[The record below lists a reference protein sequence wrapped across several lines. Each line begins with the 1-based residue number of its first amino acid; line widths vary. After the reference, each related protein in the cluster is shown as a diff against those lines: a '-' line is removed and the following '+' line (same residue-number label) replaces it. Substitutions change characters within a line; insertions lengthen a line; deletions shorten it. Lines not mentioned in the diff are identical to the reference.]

1 MEENADCSRL
11 FSGSPI
17 IGGWGAFL
25 SPKDALPRGS
35 ISYTNFMSI
44 FTDNPFRN
52 NPVLERE
59 VRGRLRLKRRG
70 PAALWTA
77 APIAAVALYFY
88 TRGLI
93 SLSHGLRQDA
103 RDLWGLFAYGALTLI
118 VLLAPALSSTAITQ
132 EREQQTWDALAAT
145 KLTGAEIIG
154 GKWLGRQLIP
164 LLIVVI
170 ALPFFVGCAVRGQL
184 PFGLVIA
191 TLAFL
196 IVTSGFYGALGLLCS
211 FGGKRSAGA
220 TATALTMTI
229 LLCLGTVVVSTVI
242 DLLTSGGSRSS
253 TSPVLWV
260 NPFYALSALQSW
272 FQPSSNFSGDES
284 ISTTNGLIAG
294 VYFFLTLLALA
305 GFLGLMVRRYTRAVR
320 G

>member
-1 MEENADCSRL
+1 
-11 FSGSPI
+11 
-17 IGGWGAFL
+17 
-25 SPKDALPRGS
+25 
-35 ISYTNFMSI
+35 MSI
-44 FTDNPFRN
+44 LTN

-70 PAALWTA
+70 TATLWTA
-77 APIAAVALYFY
+77 APVALVALYFY

-93 SLSHGLRQDA
+93 ALSRGSVRDA
-103 RDLWGLFAYGALTLI
+103 QDLWVLFAYGALALI

-145 KLTGAEIIG
+145 RLTGAEIIG

-164 LLIVVI
+164 MLIILI
-170 ALPFFVGCAVRGQL
+170 ALPFLVGSAVRGQL
-184 PFGLVIA
+184 GFSLLVT

-211 FGGKRSAGA
+211 FGGRRSAGA

-229 LLCLGTVVVSTVI
+229 LLCLGTYVVNSVI
-242 DLLTSGGSRSS
+242 ALLTPNSYQHPESV
-253 TSPVLWV
+253 VLWI
-260 NPFYALSALQSW
+260 NPFYAMNALQSW
-272 FQPSSNFSGDES
+272 FQPS
-284 ISTTNGLIAG
+284 NGLITG
-294 VYFFLTLLALA
+294 VYFSLTLLALA
-305 GFLGLMVRRYTRAVR
+305 GLLALMVRRYTRAVR

>member
-1 MEENADCSRL
+1 
-11 FSGSPI
+11 
-17 IGGWGAFL
+17 
-25 SPKDALPRGS
+25 
-35 ISYTNFMSI
+35 MSI

-70 PAALWTA
+70 TAALWTA
-77 APIAAVALYFY
+77 APIALVALYFY

-93 SLSHGLRQDA
+93 ALAHGLQQDA
-103 RDLWGLFAYGALTLI
+103 RDLWGLFAYGALVLI

-145 KLTGAEIIG
+145 RLTGAEIIG

-164 LLIVVI
+164 LLIIGI
-170 ALPFFVGCAVRGQL
+170 ALPFLIGSAVRGQL
-184 PFGLVIA
+184 PAGQVVA

-196 IVTSGFYGALGLLCS
+196 VVTSGFYGALGLLCS
-211 FGGKRSAGA
+211 FGGRRSAGA

-229 LLCLGTVVVSTVI
+229 LLCLGTYVVSTVI
-242 DLLTSGGSRSS
+242 DLLTAHGNGNFN
-253 TSPVLWV
+253 SPVLWI
-260 NPFYALSALQSW
+260 NPFYAMTALQDSLK
-272 FQPSSNFSGDES
+272 PSSDSSGYDL
-284 ISTTNGLIAG
+284 TGAANGEVVS

-305 GFLGLMVRRYTRAVR
+305 GFLALMVRRYTRAVGR
-320 G
+320 

>member
-1 MEENADCSRL
+1 
-11 FSGSPI
+11 
-17 IGGWGAFL
+17 
-25 SPKDALPRGS
+25 
-35 ISYTNFMSI
+35 MSI
-44 FTDNPFRN
+44 FTDNPFRHNPFAN

-70 PAALWTA
+70 SGVSTLWTA
-77 APIAAVALYFY
+77 VPIALVALYFY

-93 SLSHGLRQDA
+93 ALAYGPQQDA
-103 RDLWGLFAYGALTLI
+103 RDLWGLFSYGALVLI

-145 KLTGAEIIG
+145 RLTGAEIIG

-164 LLIVVI
+164 MLIILI
-170 ALPFFVGCAVRGQL
+170 ALPFLIGSAVRGQL
-184 PFGLVIA
+184 PLSLVIT

-211 FGGKRSAGA
+211 FGGRRSAGA

-229 LLCLGTVVVSTVI
+229 LLCLGTYVVTMVI
-242 DLLTSGGSRSS
+242 DLLTAGSSRSIS
-253 TSPVLWV
+253 SPVLWI
-260 NPFYALSALQSW
+260 NPFYALTVLQDW
-272 FQPSSNFSGDES
+272 LRPGEGGRNYGEVYQPND
-284 ISTTNGLIAG
+284 LIVT
-294 VYFFLTLLALA
+294 VYFVVTLLALA
-305 GFLGLMVRRYTRAVR
+305 GFLALMVRRYTRAVR

>member
-1 MEENADCSRL
+1 
-11 FSGSPI
+11 
-17 IGGWGAFL
+17 
-25 SPKDALPRGS
+25 
-35 ISYTNFMSI
+35 MSI
-44 FTDNPFRN
+44 LTN

-77 APIAAVALYFY
+77 APIALVALYFY

-103 RDLWGLFAYGALTLI
+103 RDLWGLFAYGSLVLI

-145 KLTGAEIIG
+145 RLTGAEIIG

-170 ALPFFVGCAVRGQL
+170 ALPFFIGSAVRGQL
-184 PFGLVIA
+184 PASQVVLTLV
-191 TLAFL
+191 FL

-211 FGGKRSAGA
+211 FGGRRSAGA

-229 LLCLGTVVVSTVI
+229 LLCLGTVVVNSVI
-242 DLLTSGGSRSS
+242 TLLTASGYRSMD
-253 TSPVLWV
+253 SPVLWI
-260 NPFYALSALQSW
+260 NPFYAMNALQDW
-272 FQPSSNFSGDES
+272 FQSPSNLSGDDLTGS
-284 ISTTNGLIAG
+284 TNGLIIG
-294 VYFFLTLLALA
+294 VYFFFTLLALA

>member
-1 MEENADCSRL
+1 
-11 FSGSPI
+11 
-17 IGGWGAFL
+17 
-25 SPKDALPRGS
+25 
-35 ISYTNFMSI
+35 MSI
-44 FTDNPFRN
+44 LTN

-70 PAALWTA
+70 TAALWTA
-77 APIAAVALYFY
+77 APIALVALYFY

-103 RDLWGLFAYGALTLI
+103 RDLWGLFAYGSLVLI

-170 ALPFFVGCAVRGQL
+170 ALPFFIGSAVRGQL
-184 PFGLVIA
+184 PASQVVLTLV
-191 TLAFL
+191 FL

-211 FGGKRSAGA
+211 FGGRRSAGA

-229 LLCLGTVVVSTVI
+229 LLCLGTVVVNSVI
-242 DLLTSGGSRSS
+242 TLLTASGYRSMD
-253 TSPVLWV
+253 SPVLWI
-260 NPFYALSALQSW
+260 NPFYAMNALQDW
-272 FQPSSNFSGDES
+272 FQSPSNLSGDDLTGS
-284 ISTTNGLIAG
+284 TNGLIIG
-294 VYFFLTLLALA
+294 VYFFFTLLALA

>member
-1 MEENADCSRL
+1 MNIL
-11 FSGSPI
+11 
-17 IGGWGAFL
+17 
-25 SPKDALPRGS
+25 
-35 ISYTNFMSI
+35 T
-44 FTDNPFRN
+44 N

-59 VRGRLRLKRRG
+59 VRGRLRFKRRG
-70 PAALWTA
+70 RGVSALWTA
-77 APIAAVALYFY
+77 APVALVALYFY
-88 TRGLI
+88 ARGLLA
-93 SLSHGLRQDA
+93 LSRGPMRDA
-103 RDLWGLFAYGALTLI
+103 QDLWGLFAYGALVLI

-145 KLTGAEIIG
+145 RLTGAEIIG

-164 LLIVVI
+164 MLIILI
-170 ALPFFVGCAVRGQL
+170 ALPFLIGSAVRGQL
-184 PFGLVIA
+184 PFGLFAV
-191 TLAFL
+191 TLLFL

-229 LLCLGTVVVSTVI
+229 LLCLGTVVVNTVAAMLFGGNSRTI
-242 DLLTSGGSRSS
+242 D
-253 TSPVLWV
+253 SPVLWI
-260 NPFYALSALQSW
+260 NPFYALSAIQSW
-272 FQPSSNFSGDES
+272 LQPSTSFSGDDPN
-284 ISTTNGLIAG
+284 STSNSLIAS

>member
-1 MEENADCSRL
+1 
-11 FSGSPI
+11 
-17 IGGWGAFL
+17 
-25 SPKDALPRGS
+25 
-35 ISYTNFMSI
+35 MSI
-44 FTDNPFRN
+44 FAN

-77 APIAAVALYFY
+77 APIALVALYFY

-93 SLSHGLRQDA
+93 ALSYGPMRDA
-103 RDLWGLFAYGALTLI
+103 RDLWGLFVYGALTLI

-154 GKWLGRQLIP
+154 GKWLGRQFIPWLII
-164 LLIVVI
+164 LI
-170 ALPFFVGCAVRGQL
+170 ALPFLIGFAVRGQL
-184 PFGLVIA
+184 PASLVVT

-229 LLCLGTVVVSTVI
+229 LLCLGTVVISAVI
-242 DLLTSGGSRSS
+242 DMLAVGSSRSS
-253 TSPVLWV
+253 TSPVLWI
-260 NPFYALSALQSW
+260 NPFYAMNSLQEWLLS
-272 FQPSSNFSGDES
+272 SSDSSGYDPMNAASGEV
-284 ISTTNGLIAG
+284 IG

>member
-1 MEENADCSRL
+1 
-11 FSGSPI
+11 
-17 IGGWGAFL
+17 
-25 SPKDALPRGS
+25 
-35 ISYTNFMSI
+35 MSI
-44 FTDNPFRN
+44 LTN

-77 APIAAVALYFY
+77 APVALVALYFY
-88 TRGLI
+88 TRGLLA
-93 SLSHGLRQDA
+93 LSRGPMRDA
-103 RDLWGLFAYGALTLI
+103 QDLWGLFAYGALVLI

-145 KLTGAEIIG
+145 RLTGAEIIG
-154 GKWLGRQLIP
+154 GKWLGRQLVP
-164 LLIVVI
+164 LLIILI
-170 ALPFFVGCAVRGQL
+170 ALPFLIGCTVRGQL
-184 PFGLVIA
+184 GFPLFAL
-191 TLAFL
+191 TLLFL

-229 LLCLGTVVVSTVI
+229 LLCLGTYVVNSVI
-242 DLLTSGGSRSS
+242 ALLLPGGYQRPDSF
-253 TSPVLWV
+253 VLWI
-260 NPFYALSALQSW
+260 NPFYALSVLQDW
-272 FQPSSNFSGDES
+272 LQNGA
-284 ISTTNGLIAG
+284 STTNYGG
-294 VYFFLTLLALA
+294 VYQQSRPIVTIYFVVTLLACA